1 MTTINSSVGPTVSG
15 QSQPQKASVENRKSP
30 PEATTAESAGAT
42 PTALSDRL
50 TMSTEM
56 EAAMAP
62 VDFDS
67 QKVQRL
73 REAIA
78 SGAYPIDPMKISEKF
93 LELERL
99 L

>member
-1 MTTINSSVGPTVSG
+1 MTTINGSSPPPVSG
-15 QSQPQKASVENRKSP
+15 QNQLQKASVEGRKRL
-30 PEATTAESAGAT
+30 PEAVTVDSAESIPA
-42 PTALSDRL
+42 ALADQL
-50 TMSTEM
+50 TMSPEM

-62 VDFDS
+62 ADFDS

-73 REAIA
+73 RDAIA